1 MFFLIFNYRRF
12 APNVSDVSD
21 EFQRLAVQFQEGGMH
36 EFAAL
41 CYIGA
46 SKCEKALGNQ
56 VLEIH
61 LLIKAARS
69 YIKANPDHL
78 CLRSNG
84 EEHLSGALDCY
95 NNAITQLDDLS
106 IIKASIIREMKKI
119 NPDCDI
125 TTEFV
130 SPAHRAHDLDLAAD
144 ECIRNDRFESA
155 FEKLT
160 EIRDDIIERKQENL
174 YENVLR
180 KHEITLILLIV
191 LLDLPLARQSP
202 SHLKLYEYFTQN
214 KYPTKTRHSS
224 RMWCAIQS
232 VIMAYKSRAYLLII
246 EGDIPSLC
254 SIPGVTL
261 SQQIVLQ
268 SLKEKCKRL
277 L

>member
-1 MFFLIFNYRRF
+1 
-12 APNVSDVSD
+12 
-21 EFQRLAVQFQEGGMH
+21 MH

-41 CYIGA
+41 SYVGA
-46 SKCEKALGNQ
+46 SKCEKAVGNQ

-61 LLIKAARS
+61 SLIKAARS

-78 CLRSNG
+78 CLRSNK
-84 EEHLSGALDCY
+84 EENLSGALDCY
-95 NNAITQLDDLS
+95 NNAIIQLDDLS

-125 TTEFV
+125 TTELV

-144 ECIRNDRFESA
+144 ECIRNDRFECA

-214 KYPTKTRHSS
+214 KYPTKKTRHSS

-232 VIMAYKSRAYLLII
+232 LIMAHKLRAYLLMI
-246 EGDIPSLC
+246 ESDIPSLC
-254 SIPGVTL
+254 SIPGMTS
-261 SQQIVLQ
+261 SQQLILQ
-268 SLKEKCKRL
+268 SLKEKCKRFL
-277 L
+277 